1 MGGRGRGQPDLH
13 SKFQDSQS
21 YIMRPILRG
30 KKEKEGERRGEERQR
45 GEVVTDCTLKKSD
58 VLN

>member
-1 MGGRGRGQPDLH
+1 
-13 SKFQDSQS
+13 
-21 YIMRPILRG
+21 MRPILRG
-30 KKEKEGERRGEERQR
+30 KKEKEGERRGEERKR